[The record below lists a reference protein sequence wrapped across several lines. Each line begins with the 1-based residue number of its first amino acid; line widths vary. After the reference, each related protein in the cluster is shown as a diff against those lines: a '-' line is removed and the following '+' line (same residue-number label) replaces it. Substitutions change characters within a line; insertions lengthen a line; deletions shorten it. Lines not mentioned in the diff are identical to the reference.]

1 MRNCFVLFATVF
13 FLLQSPSVAPLLAA
27 SPTKTVIT
35 YADFSEKQGVLFV
48 AQDHGFFRRNDLDV
62 QLVYMRSGAVAMSAL
77 LGGDSDLN
85 TSSASGAVFGAIAG
99 GADVVFVAGLI
110 NKLVGELVVAPEIK
124 TPSDLKG
131 KTIGVVSIGGG
142 VWVFTMLAFD
152 HWGLEP
158 KRDKINIRVIGND
171 PVLAQSIANRV
182 IDGAYLNHAYVPA
195 LERQGFR
202 VLAELGKL
210 GIPFQGTAFLTR
222 RSTIRSSRDTVE
234 KVLRASAQAIGF
246 IQDPSNKT
254 AVMKSL
260 AKWLRLPRIQ
270 DALEGY
276 ESMQV
281 IFDPRIYP
289 SVEGIRN
296 TIRLLC
302 TTTRNI
308 CSLRAEDL
316 VDDSIVRKLD
326 KEGVFRTRLR

>member
-1 MRNCFVLFATVF
+1 MKNRLFFFVTSF
-13 FLLQSPSVAPLLAA
+13 FLLHPPSLGSLLAA
-27 SPTKTVIT
+27 SPARTVIT

-48 AQDHGFFRRNDLDV
+48 AQDHGFFRKNDLDV

-110 NKLVGELVVAPEIK
+110 NKLVGELVVSPEIK

-210 GIPFQGTAFLTR
+210 GIPFQGTALLTR
-222 RSTIRSSRDTVE
+222 RGYLRSSRDTVE
-234 KVLRASAQAIGF
+234 KVLRASVQAIGF
-246 IQDPSNKT
+246 IQDPSNK
-254 AVMKSL
+254 AGVMRSL
-260 AKWLRLPRIQ
+260 AKWLRLPRVE

-276 ESMQV
+276 ESMQT

-302 TTTRNI
+302 TTNRKI
-308 CSLRAEDL
+308 CSLKAEDA
-316 VDDSIVRKLD
+316 VDDSIVKKLEKD
-326 KEGVFRTRLR
+326 GVFGSRPR